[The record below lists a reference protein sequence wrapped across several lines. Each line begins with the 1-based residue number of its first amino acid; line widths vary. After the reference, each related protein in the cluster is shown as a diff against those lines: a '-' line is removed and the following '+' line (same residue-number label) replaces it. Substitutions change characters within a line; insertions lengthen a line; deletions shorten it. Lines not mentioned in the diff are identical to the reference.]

1 MTMSLPEAGL
11 ADAPHSLGMTK
22 GDALHLLGM
31 TGMGQYFRWSYA
43 FYGKK

>member
-1 MTMSLPEAGL
+1 MSLPEAGL
-11 ADAPHSLGMTK
+11 ADAPHS
-22 GDALHLLGM
+22 LGM

>member
-31 TGMGQYFRWSYA
+31 TKGDALHSLGMTGMGQ
-43 FYGKK
+43 